1 MTAAAGLARAIQQ
14 TGWDVVVDFDKEAEW
29 GDFNVYIGHERVF
42 CRQEK
47 GRVPDASEI
56 LPLLEARLSGGEVR
70 GDES

>member
-14 TGWDVVVDFDKEAEW
+14 TGWDVIVEFDKEAEW
-29 GDFNVYIGHERVF
+29 GAFDVYIGQERVF

-56 LPLLEARLSGGEVR
+56 LPMLEARLSGGE
-70 GDES
+70 GK